1 MKIEIELVVALFSS
15 DTVLE
20 RLITAIERVEKD
32 QGDPHVVRFVV
43 VDGAFSRGRGIAQ
56 AIDAVHGNA
65 LCKLNYRILKNKRFS
80 IFRRHRYDSKP
91 RNTRIGNN
99 VDGSRSSLFPNFL
112 FDLCSKMPCPA
123 KRIRNKWILA
133 DIFDWNG
140 FYF

>member
-1 MKIEIELVVALFSS
+1 MALFSS

-65 LCKLNYRILKNKRFS
+65 LCKLNYRILQNKRFS
-80 IFRRHRYDSKP
+80 IFRRHRHGSQP
-91 RNTRIGNN
+91 GNTRVGNN
-99 VDGSRSSLFPNFL
+99 ADGSWPSLFSNFL
-112 FDLCSKMPCPA
+112 FDFRSKVPCSA
-123 KRIRNKWILA
+123 KRVRNKWILA